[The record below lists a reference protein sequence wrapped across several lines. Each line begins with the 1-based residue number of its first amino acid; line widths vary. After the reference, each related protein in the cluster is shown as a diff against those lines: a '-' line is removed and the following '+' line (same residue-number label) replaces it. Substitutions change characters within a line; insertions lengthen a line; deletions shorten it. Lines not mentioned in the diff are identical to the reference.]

1 MSNLRAGA
9 LNYRITL
16 QSRSTSQDASGG
28 QILTWTDVAPV
39 WANIDP
45 LSGREL
51 LAAQAVQSTMSHRI
65 TIRYQKQFADPKLM
79 AMMRATMVKDGVT
92 RYFNI
97 HAARDINEMRHYII
111 MDAEEGLNAG

>member
-9 LNYRITL
+9 LNRRITL

-28 QILTWTDVAPV
+28 QLLTWTDVATV
-39 WANIDP
+39 WANVDP

-51 LAAQAVQSTMSHRI
+51 LAAQAVQSAVSHQI
-65 TIRYQKQFADPKLM
+65 TIRYQVQFADPLVM
-79 AMMRATMVKDGVT
+79 AKMRARLVKDGVT

-97 HAARDINEMRHYII
+97 HGSRDEGEMRQDII
-111 MDAEEGLNAG
+111 MDAEEGLNNG